1 MSVVDLLKGHGS
13 FKAMNEDELNK
24 VGRFTTIRSYGKDE
38 TVFAHDSPGSH
49 IYVLVEG
56 RIRLW
61 MPASSGEFSLVIGH
75 IQRGELF
82 GLSPLIGSGRYT
94 TTARCAV
101 PSEILAIEASPL
113 KSLLE
118 ENTHMGFH
126 FLKEVSQAY
135 FARYI
140 ESLKRFQGILDHI
153 VD

>member
-1 MSVVDLLKGHGS
+1 MSVVDLLKGYGP
-13 FKAMNEDELNK
+13 FKAMSEAELEK
-24 VGRFTTIRSYGKDE
+24 VGRFAYIRSYGKDE
-38 TVFAHDSPGSH
+38 TVFTHDSTGSH

-82 GLSPLIGSGRYT
+82 GLSPLIGSKRYT

-101 PSEILAIEASPL
+101 PGEILAIEAAPL
-113 KSLLE
+113 QTLLE
-118 ENTHMGFH
+118 ENAELGFH
-126 FLKEVSQAY
+126 FLRGVSEAY

-140 ESLKRFQGILDHI
+140 ESLKRFQSILDHI

>member
-1 MSVVDLLKGHGS
+1 MSVVDLLKGHGP
-13 FKAMNEDELNK
+13 FKAMDESELEE
-24 VGRFTTIRSYGKDE
+24 VSRFSNVRSYGKDE
-38 TVFAHDSPGSH
+38 TVFTHGTAGFH

-82 GLSPLIGSGRYT
+82 GLSPLIGSKRYT

-101 PSEILAIEASPL
+101 PSEILAIEAAPL
-113 KSLLE
+113 QTLLGG
-118 ENTHMGFH
+118 NHRLGFH
-126 FLKEVSQAY
+126 FMQGVSEAY

-140 ESLKRFQGILDHI
+140 ESLKRFQNMLDHI